1 VAYESSASLFALDE
15 AGPGAGDGGADDEEE
30 ATDEDEEAC
39 RRGTRQSNIRQ

>member
-30 ATDEDEEAC
+30 EEATDEDEEAWSC
-39 RRGTRQSNIRQ
+39 SI